1 MLERSAHAP
10 LLLCGGREQSTC
22 CCCCSHS
29 LTCTGNLPVS
39 QSEALALQFVFSEA
53 RAADVDP
60 ETSNW
65 SGTKSDPDQ
74 RRGGGGH
81 SLIIPPREDRWRVVV
96 EVVEGLA
103 PVYVAGNKKIKT
115 RWQAAGGGVTGS
127 VPTCSPDRR
136 SPPGHRA
143 AQHRET
149 PGHLRTHRDTPGHTS
164 GHFGEHSHICSC
176 FREEV
181 RAAALFCS
189 FCVWSAGGRTPVGLL
204 SFPLLSSPA
213 RLLPSPFLSSPLS
226 LLSSRSQSKR
236 PLPELLYLRGQVR
249 GEVRAQLQV
258 LDDGGG
264 EPERWFCALT
274 AGAERQA
281 GRGGGG
287 LSPRPAA
294 AAPRSHSRSAGRR
307 QPEFL
312 QKNKENMKQANMR
325 LN

>member
-74 RRGGGGH
+74 RRGGGH

-204 SFPLLSSPA
+204 SSSPLLLSSSPLLSSPLLSHCSLPGANQSA
-213 RLLPSPFLSSPLS
+213 RYLSCSTCADRWEERCA
-226 LLSSRSQSKR
+226 LSSRCWMMEEENRSGGSALWQREQS
-236 PLPELLYLRGQVR
+236 G
-249 GEVRAQLQV
+249 
-258 LDDGGG
+258 
-264 EPERWFCALT
+264 
-274 AGAERQA
+274 RQA
-281 GRGGGG
+281 GEEEVCPRVLLPPLPAHTAAQPGGDNP
-287 LSPRPAA
+287 SF
-294 AAPRSHSRSAGRR
+294 SRKIR
-307 QPEFL
+307 
-312 QKNKENMKQANMR
+312 KIWNKR
-325 LN
+325 TWD